1 MNIKDLRFFF
11 RGDDAYV
18 AIHTTNSNYFL
29 HSMPATENG
38 FVVVPK
44 NQMHKYESFT
54 YDEYRNAFSNWDD
67 EDFINEVEW
76 VYKLGSDIL
85 ESRKE
90 KQRARSAENYQKRKQ
105 KKSMGND
112 ENSSQPS
119 LNTPMGYAVALMRN
133 DLSARELLS
142 MHDGLASSEQMYLK
156 HVENVTGEP
165 RGSATIF
172 NAKRLLKT
180 TLRSQEISEINAEI
194 QRLEQLKAQLA
205 NK

>member
-1 MNIKDLRFFF
+1 MKFQKGQIVVSTANSHRSVAKKGEYGLVMHANNTLAIVYWPNAGRCAKQFFTNPTIELRPSRTTFDTNINIDKAEA
-11 RGDDAYV
+11 AY
-18 AIHTTNSNYFL
+18 AQY
-29 HSMPATENG
+29 
-38 FVVVPK
+38 K
-44 NQMHKYESFT
+44 NDTKP
-54 YDEYRNAFSNWDD
+54 
-67 EDFINEVEW
+67 
-76 VYKLGSDIL
+76 G
-85 ESRKE
+85 
-90 KQRARSAENYQKRKQ
+90 KRKQ
-105 KKSMGND
+105 EQVSEDN
-112 ENSSQPS
+112 QPS
-119 LNTPMGYAVALMRN
+119 LNTAMGFAVALMRN